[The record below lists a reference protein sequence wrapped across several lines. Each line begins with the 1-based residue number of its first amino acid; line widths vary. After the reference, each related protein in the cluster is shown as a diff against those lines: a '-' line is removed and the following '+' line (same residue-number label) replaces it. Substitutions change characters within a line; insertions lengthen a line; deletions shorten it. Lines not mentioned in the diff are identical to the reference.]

1 MPQPSRVTKRL
12 SICGAFVGVAAAA
25 LVIASGLPAYAVL
38 WGEHGPSAEVMA
50 ENEAPSHEIA
60 RIRIENAPG
69 GVIAVSDDG
78 DGNWRSIGHVLQPA
92 AKVDHRGFTASLWAP
107 SGTVAATAVNAVHI
121 KVAVNEAEDRG
132 IIFSLLPREFAP
144 GGKEPFVP
152 EEVTP
157 GAEID
162 TDIPAGAAI
171 FGGDCSPLVGNPV
184 FVERDGA
191 LVPLP
196 RDYVPARGDALVIS
210 VRRPERYPSQ
220 VMFENRFGGFIYLQY
235 PDGSRK
241 TIGEVLRPVLGVG
254 RFPGSLYAAV
264 GRLRANHPGV
274 IDISTSPIGEIGGFQ
289 IVPANHAMSP
299 ETKYVRRLTQW
310 MVVGPLSAL
319 DPSWEGVAP
328 LFLHYLRPKYNAE
341 DLYAADWQE
350 RLLGRF
356 LVEVQVGGKW
366 QAMPN
371 HSLGTSPNAPL
382 PEWAMTALEDV
393 EAIRILFPLPAQAPR

>member
-1 MPQPSRVTKRL
+1 MRSSLCR
-12 SICGAFVGVAAAA
+12 AFAAAAAAA
-25 LVIASGLPAYAVL
+25 LVIAGSLPAGAVL
-38 WGEHGPSAEVMA
+38 WGVHGPSAQVLA

-69 GVIAVSDDG
+69 GAIAVSEG
-78 DGNWRSIGHVLQPA
+78 GGWRTIGHVLRPA
-92 AKVDHRGFTASLWAP
+92 ESVDRRGFTASLWAP
-107 SGTVAATAVNAVHI
+107 SSAVAATAVNAVHI
-121 KVAVNEAEDRG
+121 KVAVNQAEQRG

-144 GGKEPFVP
+144 GAKEPFVP
-152 EEVTP
+152 EEVKP

-162 TDIPAGAAI
+162 TDIGAGTAI
-171 FGGDCSPLVGNPV
+171 FGGDDSPLVGNPV
-184 FVERDGA
+184 FVERDGG
-191 LVPLP
+191 LIPLP

-210 VRRPERYPSQ
+210 IRRPQRYPSQ
-220 VMFENRFGGFIYLQY
+220 LIFENRFGGFIYLQY
-235 PDGSRK
+235 PDGARK

-254 RFPGSLYAAV
+254 RFPGSLYAAI

-274 IDISTSPIGEIGGFQ
+274 IDISTSPVGEIGGFQ

-341 DLYAADWQE
+341 DLHAQDWQA

-356 LVEVQVGGKW
+356 LVEVEIGGKW

-371 HSLGTSPNAPL
+371 HSLGTSPNEPL
-382 PEWAMTALEDV
+382 PEWAMTALEQV
-393 EAIRILFPLPAQAPR
+393 EAIRILFPLPAETAR